1 MPAGRPVSSPEQRQL
16 RVKGYHMWLDGAL
29 DNGKRTSLRAIA
41 MSLGVTVGTV
51 QYWREHDHWDAKVN
65 QALLQHTLK
74 ETESASTLANL
85 LRASLYDNMK
95 VLNEIIRDK
104 QSKPIIRIKAISEYA
119 DICHKLKVV
128 QPDDLNTIQ
137 TQSAVM
143 ADFKDD
149 LDGDGRSSGDG
160 KRSEDIP
167 ENGQSSRQGD
177 GSREQLP
184 ARVDD
189 AGTEEAECVVHGVGP
204 SEIRSDGP

>member
-1 MPAGRPVSSPEQRQL
+1 MPAGRPVNSPEQREI
-16 RVKGYHMWLDGAL
+16 RVKGYNMWLAGGM
-29 DNGKRTSLRAIA
+29 DNGKRMSLRSIA
-41 MSLGVTVGTV
+41 MTLGVTVGTV

-104 QSKPIIRIKAISEYA
+104 ATKPIIKIKAISEYA

-137 TQSAVM
+137 NQSAVM

-149 LDGDGRSSGDG
+149 LDGNGRSSGNGEPAKDSLPNG
-160 KRSEDIP
+160 HP
-167 ENGQSSRQGD
+167 EGQGD
-177 GSREQLP
+177 GPGVELQAGL
-184 ARVDD
+184 DD
-189 AGTEEAECVVHGVGP
+189 SGAEVPERLVHGVGP
-204 SEIRSDGP
+204 DEVRSDGP